1 MRNILLAVVAAAG
14 LVGCFGGIEGNDPP
28 SNPPPGSVGDG
39 AGSGPAAQM
48 ARSLFDTNVYPIIAA
63 TGRCI
68 NCHSSA
74 GAVGNVTGF
83 VAPAPTDGYVTAVGY
98 QALIGDWTP
107 TGAPILLKI
116 AAGHN
121 GQIYTADEKTKIAA
135 WLNQEL
141 TARASSGGTTPTPG
155 QETPADAT
163 VRLTKEWSGCMT
175 LANFTAANMTAWGN
189 MRANN
194 SACKTC
200 HIDGEYGQIASDV
213 ATTFF
218 NVISTNKYYMA
229 QYFSVDLSQGV
240 ATAKVIMNTKSFTGV
255 GQGLA
260 PHTEHPRFQLNG
272 SAGLAALQKF
282 YDLTMAAKNAVPT
295 TCGPPTLMN

>member
-14 LVGCFGGIEGNDPP
+14 LAGCVGGIDTP
-28 SNPPPGSVGDG
+28 SVPSSPPPGSVGDG
-39 AGSGPAAQM
+39 ASGPAAAM
-48 ARSLFDTNVYPIIAA
+48 ARSLFETNVYPILAA
-63 TGRCI
+63 TGRCVQ
-68 NCHSSA
+68 CHSSA
-74 GAVGNVTGF
+74 GPVGNVTGF
-83 VAPAPTDGYVTAVGY
+83 VAPVATDAYVTAVGY

-121 GQIYTADEKTKIAA
+121 GQSYTGDEKAKITA
-135 WLNQEL
+135 WLTAEL
-141 TARASSGGTTPTPG
+141 SARAGNTGNAPPT
-155 QETPADAT
+155 QESPADAT

-175 LANFTAANMTAWGN
+175 LDNFKAANMTAWGN

-200 HIDGEYGQIASDV
+200 HVDGEYGQIASDV
-213 ATTFF
+213 AAPFF
-218 NVISTNKYYMA
+218 QTISTNKYYMA

-240 ATAKVIMNTKSFTGV
+240 ATAKVIINTKSFTGV

-260 PHTEHPRFQLNG
+260 PHTEHPRFQLQG
-272 SAGLAALQKF
+272 STGMAALQKF
-282 YDLTMAAKNAVPT
+282 YDTTMAAKTAGK
-295 TCGPPTLMN
+295 CGPPTLMN

>member
-1 MRNILLAVVAAAG
+1 VVASAW
-14 LVGCFGGIEGNDPP
+14 LVGCVGGIEGNDIPA
-28 SNPPPGSVGDG
+28 NPPAGTVGDG
-39 AGSGPAAQM
+39 AGSGAAAQM
-48 ARSLFDTNVYPIIAA
+48 ARSLFDTNVYPIVAA
-63 TGRCI
+63 AGRCI

-83 VAPAPTDGYVTAVGY
+83 VAPTATDGYVTAVGY
-98 QALIGDWTP
+98 QALVGDWTP

-121 GQIYTADEKTKIAA
+121 GQTYTADEKTKIAA
-135 WLNQEL
+135 WLSQEL
-141 TARASSGGTTPTPG
+141 TARASSGGTTPMPG
-155 QETPADAT
+155 QESPADAT

-175 LANFTAANMTAWGN
+175 QANFVAANMTAWGN

-200 HIDGEYGQIASDV
+200 HANAEYGQIASDAV
-213 ATTFF
+213 NPFF
-218 NVISTNKYYMA
+218 QTISTNKYYMA

-240 ATAKVIMNTKSFTGV
+240 ATAKVIINTKSFTGV

-260 PHTEHPRFQLNG
+260 PHTEHPRFQLQG
-272 SAGLAALQKF
+272 STGLAALQKF

-295 TCGPPTLMN
+295 TCGPPTLTN